1 MLLPSHKPSPLL
13 FLKFVYVTRPLRH
26 SLVVHTLPKK
36 KKPGSPSKSPEK
48 PLGLSTVKG
57 GQFQLKID

>member
-26 SLVVHTLPKK
+26 SLVVHTLPKNTTWI
-36 KKPGSPSKSPEK
+36 
-48 PLGLSTVKG
+48 PLQIT
-57 GQFQLKID
+57 